1 MYQQLL
7 RCKLKYMP
15 TYNYYCKKCDI
26 HFSYF
31 QKMNDPPYSHC
42 EECNGEINRIIS
54 GGTGLI
60 FKGSGFYLTDY
71 KNKPENSSVS
81 SDKKIDKKV
90 DGKTKKVVKKSN
102 NKKENNTN
110 E

>member
-1 MYQQLL
+1 
-7 RCKLKYMP
+7 
-15 TYNYYCKKCDI
+15 
-26 HFSYF
+26 
-31 QKMNDPPYSHC
+31 MNDPPYSHC
-42 EECNGEINRIIS
+42 ENCNGEITRIIS

-81 SDKKIDKKV
+81 SERKIDKKV
-90 DGKTKKVVKKSN
+90 DDKTKKVINKSN
-102 NKKENNTN
+102 NKKENNIN